1 MSKFPKSYN
10 IFLDNEL
17 IGTTGLENADA
28 PLGVVFGTITFSDEV
43 IGYDFIKEYCEE
55 KKIELVNDDPE
66 DKIIST
72 RTLPGITVVNDKGVE
87 IKGTGNQITGMDGD
101 QYEIYIEGIAYPFYE
116 EEFPQHV
123 KHYGDMFK
131 EKE

>member
-1 MSKFPKSYN
+1 MAKSYT

-17 IGTTGLENADA
+17 IGTTLFESADA
-28 PLGVVFGTITFSDEV
+28 PLGVVFGSITFSDEV

-55 KKIELVNDDPE
+55 KGVELANDDAE

-72 RTLPGITVVNDKGVE
+72 RTIPGLTVMNNKGVE
-87 IKGTGNQITGMDGD
+87 IKGEGNQVAGMDGD
-101 QYEIYIEGIAYPFYE
+101 QYEIYLEGIPYPFYE

-123 KHYGDMFK
+123 KKYQTGF
-131 EKE
+131 E

>member
-101 QYEIYIEGIAYPFYE
+101 QYEIYIEGITYPFYE

>member
-28 PLGVVFGTITFSDEV
+28 PMGVVFGTITFSDEV

-55 KKIELVNDDPE
+55 NNIELVNDDPE